1 MVRDTVNSYYM
12 FYFFLLTPPKRLKK
26 SLESKN
32 KFLVF
37 VLNITERKS
46 KKCLHLKIWKMC
58 AETGNLVW
66 INA

>member
-37 VLNITERKS
+37 FLNITERKS
-46 KKCLHLKIWKMC
+46 KKCLHLKI
-58 AETGNLVW
+58 
-66 INA
+66 